1 MATKNM
7 NMMKTYITTI
17 CAFILHGLC
26 YCQQDSQ
33 YTQYMYNTANVN
45 PAYAGSRE
53 TLTAFL
59 LHRNQWVGLDGAP
72 VTNNFT
78 VNSPLGDSN
87 FGIGVS
93 FTNDKIGPT
102 SENEISA
109 DLAYFIQISE
119 NYKLSLGLKGTANL
133 FNLDVNKLTIYDPL
147 DPQFQ
152 NVDTEFSPNVGA
164 GLYLFSE
171 NTYVGLSVPNFFES
185 YRYNDNN
192 VAITKEKMHFYF
204 IAGHVFE
211 LNPNLKF
218 KPALMTKVVEG
229 SPLQADITANFLLFD
244 KLTLGA
250 AYRWDAAVS
259 GLAGFQISDSWF
271 IGYGYDMETT
281 KLARYN
287 SGSHEIFL
295 RYELF
300 NRTRVSAPRF
310 F

>member
-1 MATKNM
+1 
-7 NMMKTYITTI
+7 MKTILTII
-17 CAFILHGLC
+17 CAFILQSM
-26 YCQQDSQ
+26 YSQQDSQ
-33 YTQYMYNTANVN
+33 YTQYMYNTPLVN

-53 TLTAFL
+53 TITAFL

-72 VTNNFT
+72 VTNNFSINMP
-78 VNSPLGDSN
+78 VGDSN
-87 FGIGVS
+87 FGVGLNFV
-93 FTNDKIGPT
+93 NDEIGPV

-133 FNLDVNKLTIYDPL
+133 FQLDVNKLRIFDPA

-164 GLYLFSE
+164 GLYLFSDK
-171 NTYVGLSVPNFFES
+171 TYFGLSVPNFFES

-192 VAITKEKMHFYF
+192 VEITKEKMHFYF
-204 IAGHVFE
+204 IAGHVFT
-211 LNPNLKF
+211 LSPNIDF
-218 KPALMTKVVEG
+218 KPAVLSKIVEG
-229 SPLQADITANFLLFD
+229 APLQADVTANFLFFD

-250 AYRWDAAVS
+250 AYRWDASVS
-259 GLAGFQISDSWF
+259 ALAGFQISDSWF
-271 IGYGYDMETT
+271 IGYGYDLETT
-281 KLARYN
+281 KLSNYN

-295 RYELF
+295 RYEFF
-300 NRTRVSAPRF
+300 NRSRVSAPRF